1 MDSGE
6 LLQHLPASDLSL
18 CLLFLELWLK
28 WTPMDSSGLFAHARS
43 VTLSQTLTP
52 MDSYWLSWTLG
63 GSSSFWLKHVSTNYT
78 PTLSPINSYWLF
90 WPFLSGSL
98 SYSFSHSDSY
108 ELIQHLPASDLSLC
122 LLILKTLTQMNSCGL
137 QRLGQWLFLKLLLIW
152 TPMDSVKLLQH
163 HPASELGLCLLILE
177 LWLPSTHMD

>member
-1 MDSGE
+1 MDSDE

-63 GSSSFWLKHVSTNYT
+63 GSSSFWHVSTNYT

-137 QRLGQWLFLKLLLIW
+137 LWSFLKGWVSDSFSNSYSYGLLW
-152 TPMDSVKLLQH
+152 TPLNSCSIIQLLNW
-163 HPASELGLCLLILE
+163 ACVYSY
-177 LWLPSTHMD
+177 